1 MTIRIPP
8 ENIFD
13 RILRRLGKE
22 RQILI
27 PQEAVRICN
36 EVGSYVQIKAKRE
49 NFFSALL
56 RSRKYAED
64 WHEQDFG
71 HPERM
76 SSNP

>member
-8 ENIFD
+8 ENFFD
-13 RILRRLGKE
+13 RILKRLGKE

-36 EVGSYVQIKAKRE
+36 EVGSYVQIRGKRE

-56 RSRKYAED
+56 RSRKYAEAWD
-64 WHEQDFG
+64 EPDLAAQK
-71 HPERM
+71 RY
-76 SSNP
+76 S

>member
-8 ENIFD
+8 ENFFD
-13 RILRRLGKE
+13 RILKRLGKE

-36 EVGSYVQIKAKRE
+36 EVGSYVQIRGKRE

-56 RSRKYAED
+56 RRRKDSED
-64 WHEQDFG
+64 WDEPDLAAQQRF
-71 HPERM
+71 
-76 SSNP
+76 S